1 MTDNMAA
8 AMARISAIRTTI
20 GAVAPAR
27 AVGAPTATATA
38 RTAGT
43 PQFADLLANEI
54 ARAPGSATTSTP
66 SSGAPPGL
74 EGFSNGRIPVDAL
87 APIPGG
93 EIMWAPAAAAFT
105 RMADDAARAGIT
117 LPVVDAYRPYEDQV
131 RLADELGLYSQ
142 GGLAAVPGTS
152 QHGWGRAI
160 DLELDD
166 EALAWMRTN
175 AAAYGFHETV
185 PREPWHWEFHP

>member
-20 GAVAPAR
+20 GAATPAR
-27 AVGAPTATATA
+27 TVAAATTAASP
-38 RTAGT
+38 R
-43 PQFADLLANEI
+43 FADLLAKEI
-54 ARAPGSATTSTP
+54 DRTPGSTPTTS

-74 EGFSNGRIPVDAL
+74 EGYSNGRIPVDAL

-93 EIMWAPAAAAFT
+93 EFMWGPAAEAFT

-131 RLADELGLYSQ
+131 RLANELGLYSQ

-160 DLELDD
+160 DITLDD

>member
-1 MTDNMAA
+1 MA
-8 AMARISAIRTTI
+8 
-20 GAVAPAR
+20 APAR
-27 AVGAPTATATA
+27 TVTAATTAEA
-38 RTAGT
+38 
-43 PQFADLLANEI
+43 PQFAAMLADEI
-54 ARAPGSATTSTP
+54 ARTPGATPSPAPATP

-74 EGFSNGRIPVDAL
+74 EAFTNGRIPVESL

-93 EIMWAPAAAAFT
+93 EVMWAPAAAAFT

-166 EALAWMRTN
+166 AALNWMRAN
-175 AAAYGFHETV
+175 AGAYGFHETV
-185 PREPWHWEFHP
+185 PREPWHWEYHP

>member
-1 MTDNMAA
+1 VTDNMAA

-27 AVGAPTATATA
+27 AAASTAVA

-54 ARAPGSATTSTP
+54 ARAPGSATTPTP

-93 EIMWAPAAAAFT
+93 EFMWAPAAEAFT

>member
-20 GAVAPAR
+20 GAVSPAR
-27 AVGAPTATATA
+27 SVSVAEAAARSAGAP
-38 RTAGT
+38 R
-43 PQFADLLANEI
+43 FADLLANEI
-54 ARAPGSATTSTP
+54 ARTPGAGPTTS
-66 SSGAPPGL
+66 SSGAPAGL
-74 EGFSNGRIPVDAL
+74 EGYSNGRIPLDAL

-93 EIMWAPAAAAFT
+93 EFMWGPAAEAFT

-131 RLADELGLYSQ
+131 RLANELGLYSQ

-160 DLELDD
+160 DLELDE